1 MNRFAGQCVLLAC
14 AFGIAHDLVT
24 AHVCVEYFTV
34 HHPVLSGSPSPI
46 VQALTWGVFA
56 TWWMGVIGAA
66 LLLAANRLG
75 PWQTLRES
83 DIFPRLAAWTAL
95 GWLLSMVVLV
105 GFTRVV
111 PLVVDG
117 RNIEDFDYK
126 CRLMAVAVTHQ
137 WSYAQATLVVV
148 LAAIGT
154 LRRRMRLVSLRIA
167 NN

>member
-1 MNRFAGQCVLLAC
+1 
-14 AFGIAHDLVT
+14 
-24 AHVCVEYFTV
+24 
-34 HHPVLSGSPSPI
+34 
-46 VQALTWGVFA
+46 
-56 TWWMGVIGAA
+56 
-66 LLLAANRLG
+66 
-75 PWQTLRES
+75 
-83 DIFPRLAAWTAL
+83 
-95 GWLLSMVVLV
+95 MVVLV

-137 WSYAQATLVVV
+137 WSYAQSTLVVV